1 VALDFQAQQDQHNK
15 VFQEEIVLEVVGQV
29 LAAVEEVLEQ
39 LVQPLLALLVE
50 LAETVILGRLLL
62 QPMVV
67 VVVVAI
73 H

>member
-1 VALDFQAQQDQHNK
+1 VALDSQVQQGQHNK

-29 LAAVEEVLEQ
+29 LAVVAEELEQ
-39 LVQPLLALLVE
+39 LVTLLLALPVVK
-50 LAETVILGRLLL
+50 AETVILGRLLL

-67 VVVVAI
+67 VVVAVI